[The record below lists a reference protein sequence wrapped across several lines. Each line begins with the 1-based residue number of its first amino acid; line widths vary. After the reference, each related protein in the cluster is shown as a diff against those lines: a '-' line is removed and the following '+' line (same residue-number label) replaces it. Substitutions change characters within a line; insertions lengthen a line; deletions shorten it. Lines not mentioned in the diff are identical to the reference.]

1 MGGNKWDRA
10 KYLILSLPFLC
21 LAAWLARLPLAL
33 PALVLPE
40 RLYLSLAAGASPEDL
55 RRASAGWKEAFLVLP
70 DSLRPLPRPE
80 SPSQAWDALAEALPD
95 QAQIGPI
102 LSDLGA
108 GLPALRRARIRVA
121 APLASPE
128 VQALA
133 RAARA
138 AGLPL
143 ALEQLG
149 PGLPPSPL
157 VSLSW
162 RTRAGASSLP
172 FELLLSPRARASP
185 AIRVSL
191 GPGPDRAGRVL
202 WEGKGS
208 SLPPDFVLRLEA
220 GREELSRG
228 IDLYLAPAVTPVGS
242 QAGSDPGTKMHL
254 DLGAGLQGEAKVLVI
269 SQRPEARSWIEEN
282 WAAESLNPAEAG
294 RRDLLA
300 YELIVLDG
308 LPLASLKG
316 PLLAGLLEVAR
327 RRTGSILLTADSPDF
342 GREGD
347 SPELEALLPVEL
359 KSRRIRDLPDL
370 GLLLLLD
377 TSGSMFGDKLSLAK
391 VTGLELLAQL
401 KPQDR
406 VGLMLFSDERRWVYD
421 FAPNAS
427 IKAAAVVDPVPAQGG
442 TDLAKALAEGLGRL
456 EGLSVPERHVVV
468 VSDGITRPADFPG
481 LAARARAGRISISTM
496 GVGKDA
502 DRPLLER
509 LARQTGGRYYPVASA
524 EEIPSLLFEDRKSL
538 ARPPFVQEE
547 VPIFAHGGLEVSKVT
562 GMSLLTARKAMT
574 VLLANALGDPLLSSR
589 DLGNRAIL
597 VFASDLHGSY
607 TRDFFRN
614 PSASGILKDRLDA
627 LFAEEPLE
635 VSLLEGGRGIHIHLA
650 SSSLVAP
657 ALVLSADGLDPLD
670 FPLAPSGPGT
680 WDSRLVLPRKGP
692 WKAAIADLGTSL
704 ASFGLGVNL
713 GLSGLEPG
721 DLAAMAAW
729 DSGAWRILPASH
741 AWLYLAFASSLGS
754 TLFLRRRKR

>member
-10 KYLILSLPFLC
+10 KYLILSLPFLF

-33 PALVLPE
+33 PSLILPE
-40 RLYLSLAAGASPEDL
+40 RLYLALASGASPEDL
-55 RRASAGWKEAFLVLP
+55 RRAASGWREAFVVLP
-70 DSLRPLPRPE
+70 DSLRPLPRPA
-80 SPSQAWDALAEALPD
+80 SPGQAWEALAASLPD
-95 QAQIGPI
+95 QAQIGPVLADI
-102 LSDLGA
+102 RA
-108 GLPALRRARIRVA
+108 GLPPLRRARLKVA
-121 APLASPE
+121 GPLAAQE
-128 VQALA
+128 IQALTQA
-133 RAARA
+133 VRA

-143 ALEQLG
+143 ALEELG
-149 PGLPPSPL
+149 SDPASSASSLL
-157 VSLSW
+157 ALSW

-185 AIRVSL
+185 RIRVSL
-191 GPGPDRAGRVL
+191 GPGTDRSGRIL
-202 WEGKGS
+202 WEGRGS
-208 SLPPDFVLRLEA
+208 SLPGDLVLRLEA
-220 GREELSRG
+220 GRDELARG
-228 IDLYLAPAVTPVGS
+228 IDLYLAPG
-242 QAGSDPGTKMHL
+242 GSDPGGQFHL
-254 DLGAGLQGEAKVLVI
+254 DLGAGLRGEAKVLVI
-269 SQRPEARSWIEEN
+269 SQRPESRSWIEEN
-282 WAAESLNPAEAG
+282 WAAESLRPAEAAK
-294 RRDLLA
+294 RDLLA

-316 PLLAGLLEVAR
+316 PLLSGLLEVAR

-359 KSRRIRDLPDL
+359 KSRRVRDLPDL

-406 VGLMLFSDERRWVYD
+406 VGLMLFSDERRWIYD
-421 FAPNAS
+421 FAPNSS
-427 IKAAAVVDPVPAQGG
+427 IKAAAVVDPIPAQGG

-456 EGLSVPERHVVV
+456 EGLSVPERHVVI

-481 LAARARAGRISISTM
+481 LAARARASRISISTM

-574 VLLANALGDPLLSSR
+574 VLLANAMGDPLLSSR

-657 ALVLSADGLDPLD
+657 SLVLSADGQSPLE
-670 FPLAPSGPGT
+670 FPLASSGPGS

-692 WKAAIADLGTSL
+692 WKAAISDRGSSL

-713 GLSGLEPG
+713 GLSGLEPE
-721 DLAAMAAW
+721 DKAALAAW
-729 DSGAWRILPASH
+729 DAGSWRILPGSQ
-741 AWLYLAFASSLGS
+741 AWLFLAFAASLGT
-754 TLFLRRRKR
+754 TLFIRRRKR